1 VFPFVVGALMFLLCR
16 RPGAGLLF
24 LGLLVLGG
32 ATLASC
38 DSDGPSLAVFPVGVA
53 LSVCLGW
60 AGCKIQSRRP
70 RDFLADEV
78 LAVMAT
84 LIPSARE
91 IQPNEMHGV
100 WQFYVDAVVS
110 MVAVDLRPD
119 GSYTETIVDHH
130 GGRIDCPGG
139 RWTLDGPYIELTSYH
154 SATQAVTQTVRWFFA
169 DGREGLALLASD
181 DPECETRLLA
191 VRSSAAIVGA

>member
-1 VFPFVVGALMFLLCR
+1 MFLLCR
-16 RPGAGLLF
+16 RPGVGLLF

-32 ATLASC
+32 TILASC

-60 AGCKIQSRRP
+60 AGCKIQCRRP
-70 RDFLADEV
+70 RNTLADDL
-78 LAVMAT
+78 LAVAAAPT
-84 LIPSARE
+84 PSTRE
-91 IQPNEMHGV
+91 IQPNEVHGV

-139 RWTLDGPYIELTSYH
+139 RWMLDGPYIELTSYH

-169 DGREGLALLASD
+169 DGREGLMLFALDDPQRETPLLAARRRE
-181 DPECETRLLA
+181 PF
-191 VRSSAAIVGA
+191 VGA